1 MSEMSKIPVIGIT
14 TYGRNEAGQFYLSS
28 GYVDAVRK
36 AGGVPILLP
45 PGEHRVEQILELV
58 DGIIFAGGGDIE
70 PSRYGGSPHPAISR
84 VDPERDAFELELAK
98 RVFSKDIPV
107 LGICRGCEVLNVAS
121 GGDLVQ
127 HIPEEFGNAIP
138 HKKGDAGGDHLVE
151 LSPESHLAQIIAKN
165 QITVVSRH
173 HQGLRA
179 VPDNWQIVG
188 RAADGVIEAMEY
200 KNHPWLIA
208 VLWHPEASLND
219 PNHLRIFQ
227 ALVEAARRK
236 KRV

>member
-1 MSEMSKIPVIGIT
+1 MTDTSKIPVIGIT
-14 TYGRNEAGQFYLSS
+14 TYGRNEAGQFYLSG

-36 AGGVPILLP
+36 AGGLPILLP
-45 PGEHRVEQILELV
+45 PGELHIEQILDVV
-58 DGIIFAGGGDIE
+58 DGLIFAGGGDIE
-70 PSRYGGSPHPAISR
+70 PERYGGGAHPTISR

-98 RVFSKDIPV
+98 RIFSKDIPV

-127 HIPEEFGNAIP
+127 HIPEEFGNTVP
-138 HKKGDAGGDHLVE
+138 HKKGNEGGEHPVE
-151 LSPESHLAQIIAKN
+151 LSRDSRLAQIIGKN
-165 QITVVSRH
+165 QIMVISRH

-219 PNHLRIFQ
+219 PDHLRIFQ
-227 ALVEAARRK
+227 ALVEAARR
-236 KRV
+236 